1 MQAVSAQEELKS
13 LSQFVLDTLP
23 EGVIWLDQA
32 GNIFFI
38 NAAACDFLKG
48 TKEKLIGQSWPK
60 MVGQKDYC
68 WADYFNHLGESI
80 KLKEIVEVVTGEE
93 RFPLNV
99 SSTRISFA
107 EHQYLCMLVSDI
119 MTGEDPNE
127 MLRIISEGTAAVI
140 GGDFFRSLAYHL
152 IISTGIRYAIVTECA
167 NIAKTRVRTLVYV
180 ERENFLDNFEYD
192 ISDTPCEIV
201 MKGQNY
207 YCSADLDSFFKKE
220 EGIKSYFGVPIF
232 MSNAEVIG
240 HIAIFDS
247 KPMIITSRQ
256 LNILKIFASRAGAE
270 IERKRNDEV
279 IKSSITRYRSL
290 FEDSPIGMCEED
302 YSEVKLYVDE
312 LKEKYQKDLAAV
324 YDAHPEEITKC
335 WKQVIRLN
343 ANRSQVKLF
352 DLQTEQQYFDYL
364 ERSFMPSAFKD
375 LMVAFDNGQTNFER
389 EIEIRAASGIKKIL
403 KVKRVLM
410 PGSEKNWSKSLI
422 SCVEITELKSA
433 QEKLNTALSE
443 VKILKERLEAENVY
457 LQQEIKQEHNFDEI
471 ICKGEALTKVLQK
484 IQLVAGTDATVLIL
498 GESGT
503 GKELIARAI
512 HNNSKRN
519 KRPLVKINCAALPAN
534 LIESELFGHE
544 KGAFTGALNQKIGR
558 FELAD
563 GGTIFLDEIGELP
576 IDLQAKLLRIL
587 QEGEFE
593 RLGSNKTMKV
603 NVRMIAATN
612 RDLQQSIH
620 DKEFRADLY
629 YRLNVFPVVSPPL
642 RNRKEDIPLLVN
654 HFCKKYGMRLGRI
667 VNSVSKKTLE
677 VLMSYDWPG
686 NVRELENVVERG
698 LILSQTNILE
708 LGDWL
713 PSTKPSTNNETPST
727 TNNHNGNSNSKPLSL
742 EEFERAHIIEVLK
755 AKNWKIRGEDGA
767 AIALGLNPTTLE
779 ARMKKQGIKKE
790 EH

>member
-99 SSTRISFA
+99 SSTRINFA
-107 EHQYLCMLVSDI
+107 DHQYLCMLVSDI

-698 LILSQTNILE
+698 LILSQTNVLE